1 MTLAPCDPVHLYAEL
16 DNSAYNSPVI
26 RLLDTTSTLYS
37 ELLEQLQR
45 AQAAGLART
54 LQGGSLVTKSIHG
67 RRYWYLQRTI
77 GAANVQKYLGPDS
90 PELAKTIADLQTDR
104 TEQLDESHARAHLSA
119 MLVAGGAFAPPS
131 SIRTIL
137 GALADAGFFR
147 LGAVLVGT
155 QAFATYGNLL
165 GFRLQSAA
173 LATQDIDIARGAG
186 IDLAL
191 IDKPSANVEQAL
203 AETGMPFLPVPGLDR
218 REPTTS
224 FKVRGRELRVDFL
237 TPARRGRPAS
247 AVALPGFG
255 VAAQPLPFL
264 DYLIEDPIWAAV
276 VGGRGVLVRVPTPA
290 RFALHKLW
298 TSKQRPASQHNRVR
312 KDRQQ
317 AAELI
322 EILSSERPE
331 DLDRAWD
338 ALTLRPARARE
349 ISKILDE
356 MDPPW
361 QPPERR

>member
-1 MTLAPCDPVHLYAEL
+1 ML
-16 DNSAYNSPVI
+16 
-26 RLLDTTSTLYS
+26 RLLDSTATLYS

-45 AQAAGLART
+45 AQPASLAHAM
-54 LQGGSLVTKSIHG
+54 QGGSLVTKTIG
-67 RRYWYLQRTI
+67 ERRYWYLQRTV
-77 GAANVQKYLGPDS
+77 GTERVQKYLGPDS
-90 PELAKTIADLQTDR
+90 PEMAMTIADLKSSR
-104 TEQLDESHARAHLSA
+104 IEQLDEAKTRSRLSA
-119 MLVAGGAFAPPS
+119 MLTEGGAFAPPGG
-131 SIRTIL
+131 IRTVL

-165 GFRLQSAA
+165 GFRLQAAA
-173 LATQDIDIARGAG
+173 LSTQDIDIARAAA

-191 IDKPSANVEQAL
+191 IHEPAADAERAL
-203 AETGMPFLPVPGLDR
+203 AESGMPFLPVPGLDR

-237 TPARRGRPAS
+237 TPARRGRHVS

-255 VAAQPLPFL
+255 VAAQPLLFL
-264 DYLIEDPIWAAV
+264 DYLIEDPIWVAV
-276 VGGRGVLVRVPTPA
+276 VGGPGVLVRVPTPA

-298 TSKQRPASQHNRVR
+298 TSEQRPAAEHNRAR

-322 EILSSERPE
+322 EILSIERPG

-338 ALTLRPARARE
+338 ALALRPTRARE
-349 ISKILDE
+349 TNKVLGR
-356 MDPPW
+356 MDLPW
-361 QPPERR
+361 QPPENR